1 VIDLPLAS
9 VFLNPSFAGAIAVT
23 LAAGLMRGFTGFG
36 APLLLA
42 PVLSVLYGPLVA
54 VPVIVLMETP
64 VSFQMVNRKIL
75 DAVDWRLIGPMAV
88 GGLAFTPFGAWLL
101 VWFSPEFLKT
111 FIAVVMTGVVTLLL
125 LGWRYRGPKPWWA
138 TAFVGILSGL
148 FKGSTSFGGPPV
160 LLYLLSGPEAA
171 VHHRSNLIL
180 YIALMNAVAL
190 PSMWFAGVLSVQTFW
205 LSLGLLPFLTVS
217 AWAGSRLFRHANDQ
231 LYRRIAL
238 GVLLVVGIGTLL
250 L

>member
-1 VIDLPLAS
+1 METLTALLSPAL
-9 VFLNPSFAGAIAVT
+9 AGAVATT

-64 VSFQMVNRKIL
+64 VSFQMATPKVVR
-75 DAVDWRLIGPMAV
+75 AVDWSLILPMAA
-88 GGLAFTPFGAWLL
+88 GGLTFTPFGAYLL
-101 VWFSPEFLKT
+101 VWFSPDFLKN
-111 FIAVVMTGVVTLLL
+111 FIAGVMTGVVALLL
-125 LGWRYRGPKPWWA
+125 AGWRYRGPRPWWA
-138 TAFVGILSGL
+138 TGIVGILSGL

-160 LLYLLSGPEAA
+160 LLYLFSGPESAMT
-171 VHHRSNLIL
+171 HRSNLIL

-190 PSMWFAGVLSVQTFW
+190 PSMWLADVLTAETLW
-205 LSLGLLPFLTVS
+205 LALLLWPFLMGS
-217 AWAGSRLFRHANDQ
+217 AWIGSRLFVRANDQ

>member
-1 VIDLPLAS
+1 MTGLPLLAD
-9 VFLNPSFAGAIAVT
+9 FMTPAFAGAVAVT

-64 VSFQMVNRKIL
+64 VSFQMVNRKVL
-75 DAVDWRLIGPMAV
+75 GAVDWKLIIPMAA
-88 GGLAFTPFGAWLL
+88 GGLTFTPFGAWLL
-101 VWFSPEFLKT
+101 IWFTPEFLKT
-111 FIAVVMTGVVTLLL
+111 FIAGVMTGVVALLL
-125 LGWRYRGPKPWWA
+125 LGWRYRGPRPWW
-138 TAFVGILSGL
+138 TTGIVGILSGL

-171 VHHRSNLIL
+171 ITHRSNLIL

-190 PSMWFAGVLSVQTFW
+190 PSMWFAGVLSMQTFW
-205 LSLGLLPFLTVS
+205 LSLALWPFLTVS
-217 AWAGSRLFRHANDQ
+217 AWAGSRLFSRANDQ

-238 GVLLVVGIGTLL
+238 GVLLLVGVGTLL
-250 L
+250 V